1 MKLTDKTTA
10 EEIIIY
16 QSLWKN
22 ALWVAGC
29 LAFSVIGCTIIR
41 DNYCDLATKIIGGW
55 LNIIFFGGCGL
66 VLTVTILYNRIR
78 HIPFLI
84 IYEDRLELYEQ
95 RKRSYYS
102 ISFANVRK
110 FRLVSLYSSKMIS
123 VDYKT
128 IPLIHKVEESSDF
141 KQRLMIFNFKNTG
154 AVENILVANLTK
166 KGKEICD
173 LLNWRLK
180 KYRMHKEL
188 YGQVLE

>member
-1 MKLTDKTTA
+1 MKLTDKTNAA
-10 EEIIIY
+10 EIRIY

-22 ALWVAGC
+22 ALLAAGC
-29 LAFSVIGCTIIR
+29 LAFSVVGCTIIR
-41 DNYCDLATKIIGGW
+41 DNYCDLATKILGGW
-55 LNIIFFGGCGL
+55 LSVIFFGGCGL
-66 VLTVTILYNRIR
+66 FLTVTILYNRIR

-95 RKRSYYS
+95 RKGSYYT

-141 KQRLMIFNFKNTG
+141 KQRLMTFNFKKTG
-154 AVENILVANLTK
+154 AIENILVANLTM

-180 KYRMHKEL
+180 KLHT
-188 YGQVLE
+188 